1 MVSEQRISAGAI
13 VIQNET
19 ILLVR
24 YRKETGE
31 NYLVSPGGGVLN
43 EEGVIERIDEAAV
56 RETREETGLEVI
68 PSRILF
74 VEDLLYKQYRITKIW
89 FLCNV
94 VGECLERTQGAIDER
109 IVEANWYHRE
119 QLNNETVYPSIL
131 VQEDWNNFLNHHWE
145 TRYLG
150 LSKVRMG

>member
-1 MVSEQRISAGAI
+1 MVREQRISAGAI
-13 VIQNET
+13 GIQNER

-43 EEGVIERIDEAAV
+43 EEGVIERFDEAAV
-56 RETREETGLEVI
+56 SGTREETGLEVI
-68 PSRILF
+68 PARILF
-74 VEDLLYKQYRITKIW
+74 VKDLLYKQYRIAKIW

-94 VGECLERTQGAIDER
+94 AGGCLEWIQGVIDEG
-109 IVEANWYHRE
+109 IIEANCYQRE
-119 QLNNETVYPSIL
+119 QLNNETVYPSTL
-131 VQEDWNNFLNHHWE
+131 VQEDWSKILNQHWE

-150 LSKVRMG
+150 LSKVRMV